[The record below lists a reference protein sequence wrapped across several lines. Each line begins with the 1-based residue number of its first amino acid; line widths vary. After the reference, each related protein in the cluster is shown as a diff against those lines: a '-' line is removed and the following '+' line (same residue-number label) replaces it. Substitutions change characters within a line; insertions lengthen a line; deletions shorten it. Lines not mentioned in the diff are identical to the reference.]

1 MSDYG
6 FIKVDRQIRDWEW
19 WDDPVI
25 VSVWMHILVNAN
37 YRSKN
42 WHGVLIDRGSFLTS
56 YRHLSDECG
65 VTVKSLRRA
74 LTCLQ
79 KSGEIRTERAQAGTL
94 ITVLNYAKF
103 QSLAKQE
110 GTASNTVGITPSNT
124 ASNTVGIT
132 NVLKKEKENSKNKR
146 KEYSCSSDDERSLPS
161 HSKSKKSVLSDQQT
175 LWFSEFWNSYPRK
188 TGKGQAEKAFAKVCV
203 AETDFAAIMN
213 GLSEQN
219 THVYIPMAKDGNG
232 QFIPYPSTWLNGR
245 RWEDDPEQYTVH
257 SGGQDDLP
265 F

>member
-56 YRHLSDECG
+56 YRHLSEECG

-110 GTASNTVGITPSNT
+110 GTASNTVGIT
-124 ASNTVGIT
+124 
-132 NVLKKEKENSKNKR
+132 NVLKKEKKNSKNKR
-146 KEYSCSSDDERSLPS
+146 KEYSCSSDDERAPSSSSESNSLL
-161 HSKSKKSVLSDQQT
+161 KNKQT
-175 LWFSEFWNSYPRK
+175 QWFNQFWNSYPRK
-188 TGKGQAEKAFAKVCV
+188 TGKGQAQKAFAKVCV

-219 THVYIPMAKDGNG
+219 RLKFEPMIHNG
-232 QFIPYPSTWLNGR
+232 EDRYIPYPSTWLNGK
-245 RWEDDPEQYTVH
+245 RWEDAIEPYTEEM
-257 SGGQDDLP
+257 GEDDDMP